1 MRKLLSILYMC
12 ILFIITGCSGD
23 EAQKDITSIADNG
36 IKGAKTPKGC
46 KIVDISKEE
55 MPISWEYNME
65 TDYEQNTPNGALCTD
80 VNDVIY
86 KIKEE
91 TFLEYYEKESMSKNL
106 LCGKPDCEH
115 NNEKTCNA
123 YVSGMSALQYYN
135 GYLYTVQDVNKL
147 TKISL
152 DGAIREEAGEL
163 VVNPV
168 TEVNGGS
175 IRWVIHRGYIY
186 YYYNCGAGFIEGTYY
201 LNNSNCI
208 HRMNFESKEKECIM
222 AFPEMSQSSC
232 IMQGVGSYVYM
243 NMVQNEEGGYLYRF
257 NTETKQ
263 LERLK
268 SIGSDISGYAVC
280 DDRLYYLRKNCE
292 EKTAALYCFEYGN
305 KETKLIDTYYNV
317 DGGNMY
323 CDNDFIYT
331 VILHNNMANI
341 KAFDKTCNFIADIAV
356 EMERGNAIFLWM
368 GTDATRVYLIEMYG
382 DKLYYIEKSKLL
394 NGEVKIESSN

>member
-1 MRKLLSILYMC
+1 MRKLLSILYIC
-12 ILFIITGCSGD
+12 ILFIMTGCSGD

-36 IKGAKTPKGC
+36 IKRSKVPKGC
-46 KIVDISKEE
+46 QVIDISEE
-55 MPISWEYNME
+55 EIPISWEYNRE
-65 TDYEQNTPNGALCTD
+65 TDDGQNTPCGAICAD
-80 VNDVIY
+80 AGDVIY
-86 KIKEE
+86 KITSA
-91 TFLEYYEKESMSKNL
+91 TFLEYYEKESMSSSL

-123 YVSGMSALQYYN
+123 YLGGMSALQYYN
-135 GYLYTVQDVNKL
+135 GYLYTVQDANKL

-152 DGAIREEAGEL
+152 DGTIREEAGEL

-208 HRMNFESKEKECIM
+208 HRMNLESKEKECIM

-268 SIGSDISGYAVC
+268 SIGNDISGYAVC

-292 EKTAALYCFEYGN
+292 EKTASLYCFEYGN
-305 KETKLIDTYYNV
+305 KETKLIGTYNA
-317 DGGNMY
+317 DGSNMY
-323 CDNDFIYT
+323 CDDDFIYG
-331 VILHNNMANI
+331 VIIQNNISNVKI
-341 KAFDKTCNFIADIAV
+341 FDKTGNYIANIAV
-356 EMERGNAIFLWM
+356 ETERENKIFLWM
-368 GTDATRVYLIEMYG
+368 GTDNTRIYFLEAYG
-382 DKLYYIEKSKLL
+382 DELYYFEKSKLL
-394 NGEVKIESSN
+394 KGEIQIEKSN

>member
-1 MRKLLSILYMC
+1 M
-12 ILFIITGCSGD
+12 TGCSGD

-36 IKGAKTPKGC
+36 IKRSKVPKGC
-46 KIVDISKEE
+46 QIIDISEE
-55 MPISWEYNME
+55 EIPISWEYNTE
-65 TDYEQNTPNGALCTD
+65 TDDGQNTHCGAMCAD
-80 VNDVIY
+80 AGDVIY
-86 KIKEE
+86 KITSA
-91 TFLEYYEKESMSKNL
+91 TFLEYYDKNTMTKSL

-135 GYLYTVQDVNKL
+135 GYLYTVQDANKL

-175 IRWVIHRGYIY
+175 IRWIIHRGYIY
-186 YYYNCGAGFIEGTYY
+186 YYYNCGSGYIEGTYY

-208 HRMNFESKEKECIM
+208 YRMNLENKEKECIM
-222 AFPEMSQSSC
+222 AFPEMSLSSC
-232 IMQGVGSYVYM
+232 IMQGVGSYIYM
-243 NMVQNEEGGYLYRF
+243 NMVENEEGVYLYRF

-268 SIGSDISGYAVC
+268 SIGSNIEGYAVC

-292 EKTAALYCFEYGN
+292 EKTMALYCFEYGN
-305 KETKLIDTYYNV
+305 KEIKLIDTYYNAN
-317 DGGNMY
+317 GGNMY
-323 CDNDFIYT
+323 CDDDFIYAD
-331 VILHNNMANI
+331 IIQSNISNI
-341 KAFDKTCNFIADIAV
+341 KIFDKTGNFIADIALEKEIGSNV
-356 EMERGNAIFLWM
+356 LLPM
-368 GTDATRVYLIEMYG
+368 GIDKTRVYFYEIYG
-382 DKLYYIEKSKLL
+382 GELYYIEKSKLL
-394 NGEVKIESSN
+394 NGEINIEKSQLKIFADVIVDY